1 MVLVFVLA
9 NSLITLGV
17 LRARQE
23 SRTPLLQYAQNNCGS
38 TILMLCLYYTCQKGI
53 MKRGLQIDVQL
64 RPPLAKG
71 LPI

>member
-38 TILMLCLYYTCQKGI
+38 IWMLCLYNTYQKGI
-53 MKRGLQIDVQL
+53 MKRGLPINLQL
-64 RPPLAKG
+64 RPRLAKG
-71 LPI
+71 WPI